1 MNQRTVEETRGKS
14 IQTYVTATA
23 VALQLNHPPKWMN
36 LFRSF
41 SNLGWL
47 FYCKDHILVSMYR
60 HPSST
65 ILDVYINLV
74 DIKYKSRYI
83 FVLEQLITVHVNI
96 TPNPLS
102 PEWLSSGQ
110 TGKDHNIL
118 KTVVWVALHIKLT
131 FAIFFLFFSWTACA
145 VYANERGARANHADN
160 KRYCKR

>member
-1 MNQRTVEETRGKS
+1 MILFQTNHTENSHCFSVLNEDKIKEKILSQMLKAQCHIKIHLLVKHLSSTNWIHDMNQRTVEETRGKS

-83 FVLEQLITVHVNI
+83 FVLEQLITVLVNI
-96 TPNPLS
+96 TPTLS
-102 PEWLSSGQ
+102 PQ
-110 TGKDHNIL
+110 ND
-118 KTVVWVALHIKLT
+118 
-131 FAIFFLFFSWTACA
+131 
-145 VYANERGARANHADN
+145 
-160 KRYCKR
+160 

>member
-83 FVLEQLITVHVNI
+83 RLGACKHY
-96 TPNPLS
+96 PNPLS

-145 VYANERGARANHADN
+145 VYANERGARANRADN
-160 KRYCKR
+160 KRCCKR